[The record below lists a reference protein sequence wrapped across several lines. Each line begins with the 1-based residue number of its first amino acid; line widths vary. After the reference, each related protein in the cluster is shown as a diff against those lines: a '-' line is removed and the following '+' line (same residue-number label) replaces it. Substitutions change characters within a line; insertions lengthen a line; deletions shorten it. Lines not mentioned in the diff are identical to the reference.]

1 MKKKRDY
8 KFMLVMIYTIKKVP
22 RKAIVVM
29 RRQYIAIYFLVLSRK
44 SFILL
49 KFYDYTNLNIRNV

>member
-1 MKKKRDY
+1 
-8 KFMLVMIYTIKKVP
+8 MLVIIYTIKKVP

-29 RRQYIAIYFLVLSRK
+29 RRQYFAIYFLVLSRK

>member
-8 KFMLVMIYTIKKVP
+8 KFMLVMIYIIKKVL
-22 RKAIVVM
+22 RKVIVVM
-29 RRQYIAIYFLVLSRK
+29 CRQYFVIYFLVFSRK

-49 KFYDYTNLNIRNV
+49 KFYDYINFNIRNV

>member
-1 MKKKRDY
+1 
-8 KFMLVMIYTIKKVP
+8 MIYTIKKVP

-29 RRQYIAIYFLVLSRK
+29 RRQYFAIYFLVLRK

>member
-29 RRQYIAIYFLVLSRK
+29 RRQYFAIYFLVLSRK